1 MRVECLSKKVDTSK
15 IAKAIDEFKSQHCNL
30 EKPSYI
36 VMNRQTKAELWNSF
50 GYSDISH
57 WQLQLDVESSDKN
70 RQYEVLFG
78 IPIATCENL
87 GYGEV
92 EII

>member
-1 MRVECLSKKVDTSK
+1 MRVECLSKKVDTNK
-15 IAKAIDEFKSQHCNL
+15 IAKAIDDFKSQHRNL
-30 EKPSYI
+30 ENPSYI

-57 WQLQLDVESSDKN
+57 WRDVE
-70 RQYEVLFG
+70 QYEILFG

>member
-1 MRVECLSKKVDTSK
+1 MRVECLSKKVDTDK
-15 IAKAIDEFKSQHCNL
+15 IAKAIDDFKSQHRNL

-57 WQLQLDVESSDKN
+57 WRLDVEPSGKK
-70 RQYEVLFG
+70 RQYEILFG

-92 EII
+92 EVI